1 MIYFAEVCVGLVTG
15 FQHFHL
21 AGHRQAP
28 AAGRAKNT
36 INWFPNSGPAD
47 TADLTRYQGTSR
59 LCSDD
64 EQFTNH
70 TTLARG
76 KRPDYGEEYRSQQ
89 LEAVGL

>member
-1 MIYFAEVCVGLVTG
+1 MRAVSREAWLTVRC
-15 FQHFHL
+15 
-21 AGHRQAP
+21 QATLS
-28 AAGRAKNT
+28 R
-36 INWFPNSGPAD
+36 PAD
-47 TADLTRYQGTSR
+47 TADLTRYKGTSR

-76 KRPDYGEEYRSQQ
+76 RRPDYGEEYRSQQ